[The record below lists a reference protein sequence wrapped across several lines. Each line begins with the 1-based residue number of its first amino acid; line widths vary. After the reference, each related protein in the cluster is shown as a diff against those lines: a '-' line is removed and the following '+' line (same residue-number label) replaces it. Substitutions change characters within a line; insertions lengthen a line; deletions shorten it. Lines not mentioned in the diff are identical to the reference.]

1 MKVLLFIV
9 SLTLFI
15 SWFYYQNNRVVSSS
29 DAPEAIGPYSQAIL
43 TDNTL
48 YLSGQIAINPKTN
61 KLIESTIEDEVNQ
74 IMANHKAILDKANM
88 NFSNI
93 VKATVYLKN
102 MEDFAEFNKVYA
114 EYFPTNPPAR
124 ETVEVSRLPKN
135 ANIEISFIA
144 VK

>member
-1 MKVLLFIV
+1 MKIILFII
-9 SLTLFI
+9 SFTLFL
-15 SWFYYQNNRVVSSS
+15 SWFYYQQDRTISSEN
-29 DAPEAIGPYSQAIL
+29 APKAIGPYSQAIL
-43 TDNTL
+43 SDNTL

-61 KLIESTIEDEVNQ
+61 KLLDSNFEAEVKQ
-74 IMANHKAILDKANM
+74 IMANHLAILEKANM
-88 NFSNI
+88 NFTNI